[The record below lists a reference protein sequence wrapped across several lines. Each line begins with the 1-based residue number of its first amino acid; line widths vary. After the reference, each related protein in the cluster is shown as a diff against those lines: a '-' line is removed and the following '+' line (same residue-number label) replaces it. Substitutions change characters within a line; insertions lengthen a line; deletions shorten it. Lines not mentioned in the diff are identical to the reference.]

1 MSGPRRYVISSLGDK
16 SVEPPFR
23 TNPELYLSR
32 TERVFAIKKAV
43 QEGSYEIDSTK
54 VANIL
59 ITHLLNYSTR
69 FQRSAFKG
77 QCTLS
82 KFPTVH

>member
-1 MSGPRRYVISSLGDK
+1 
-16 SVEPPFR
+16 VEPSFR
-23 TNPELYLSR
+23 TSPELYLSR
-32 TERVFAIKKAV
+32 AERVLAIKKAV

-59 ITHLLNYSTR
+59 LTHLLNYSTG
-69 FQRSAFKG
+69 FQRSCLKG

-82 KFPTVH
+82 KLLTVH

>member
-1 MSGPRRYVISSLGDK
+1 MK
-16 SVEPPFR
+16 PPFR
-23 TNPELYLSR
+23 ASSESYPSR
-32 TERVFAIKKAV
+32 AERVSAIKKAV

-59 ITHLLNYSTR
+59 IIHLLNHSTR
-69 FQRSAFKG
+69 FHRSSLKG

-82 KFPTVH
+82 KLPPVH

>member
-1 MSGPRRYVISSLGDK
+1 MKPSIRASAESYP
-16 SVEPPFR
+16 
-23 TNPELYLSR
+23 SR
-32 TERVFAIKKAV
+32 AEKVSAIKRAV

-59 ITHLLNYSTR
+59 IIHLLNHSTR
-69 FQRSAFKG
+69 FHRSSLKG

-82 KFPTVH
+82 KLPTVH